1 MLMQAQASQASPQ
14 ASWAS
19 WQAQQAQQAWQAQ
32 QASKPASLAC
42 NHLINIE
49 LNNLEKPRF
58 AFLLVVFMKLING
71 DRKDICL
78 YIRFKQ

>member
-1 MLMQAQASQASPQ
+1 MQLNVNASPGKLASQASPQ

-19 WQAQQAQQAWQAQ
+19 WQAH

-71 DRKDICL
+71 DRKDICM

>member
-1 MLMQAQASQASPQ
+1 MEFFAHS
-14 ASWAS
+14 
-19 WQAQQAQQAWQAQ
+19 
-32 QASKPASLAC
+32 
-42 NHLINIE
+42 INTLSE

-71 DRKDICL
+71 DRKDICM